1 MPRLHYFGALLGIAA
16 LLSAPSVAQK
26 NALTKAQATSP
37 SARVQHVLVRGSGSA
52 MEVEIQTSGS
62 PLAPDTQAI
71 PSPDRIVVDFPG
83 ALPAAELR
91 ALEVNRGAL
100 KRIRAG
106 LFFNDPPITRI
117 VLDLTEP
124 QSYRIS
130 TTPNAVVIKLGGV
143 DSDQGNQGQASLVPV
158 KQGSAG
164 DARSQVPYVPPASA
178 ARLQNAVLPAG
189 TKVATAQASVVVTRT
204 PVSQTTSQTAT
215 VPLPAGVNVPLTP
228 LPPPPSVTVTYT
240 DGMLRI
246 RALRATLAEVLY
258 EVQRQTQADIA
269 IPAGAEQEK
278 VVADLGPA
286 PARDVLAALLN
297 GSHYNF
303 VFVGNELTLER
314 VILTLRDP
322 NNF

>member
-1 MPRLHYFGALLGIAA
+1 MLRLHYLGALLGIAA
-16 LLSAPSVAQK
+16 LLTTPSSAQK
-26 NALTKAQATSP
+26 NALTSAQSASP
-37 SARVQHVLVRGSGSA
+37 SGARVQHVLVRGSGAA
-52 MEVEIQTSGS
+52 MEVEIQTSGN

-71 PSPDRIVVDFPG
+71 AGPDRIVVDFPG
-83 ALPAAELR
+83 ALPAAELH

-117 VLDLTEP
+117 VLDLAEP

-130 TTPNAVVIKLGGV
+130 TMPNAVVIKLGEANG
-143 DSDQGNQGQASLVPV
+143 GNQSQVSLNPV
-158 KQGSAG
+158 TQRPA
-164 DARSQVPYVPPASA
+164 DARSQTAYVPPAQA
-178 ARLQNAVLPAG
+178 ARLQNALLPAG
-189 TKVATAQASVVVTRT
+189 TKVTTAQVSAVVTRT
-204 PVSQTTSQTAT
+204 PASRMVSQATTA
-215 VPLPAGVNVPLTP
+215 PIPAGVNGTLAP
-228 LPPPPSVTVTYT
+228 LPPPPPVTVTYT

-246 RALRATLAEVLY
+246 RAQRATLAEVLY
-258 EVQRQTQADIA
+258 EVQRQTQAEIA
-269 IPAGAEQEK
+269 IPAGAEQER

-286 PARDVLAALLN
+286 PARDVLGALLN

-303 VFVGNELTLER
+303 VFVGNELALER

>member
-1 MPRLHYFGALLGIAA
+1 
-16 LLSAPSVAQK
+16 
-26 NALTKAQATSP
+26 
-37 SARVQHVLVRGSGSA
+37 
-52 MEVEIQTSGS
+52 
-62 PLAPDTQAI
+62 
-71 PSPDRIVVDFPG
+71 
-83 ALPAAELR
+83 
-91 ALEVNRGAL
+91 
-100 KRIRAG
+100 
-106 LFFNDPPITRI
+106 
-117 VLDLTEP
+117 
-124 QSYRIS
+124 
-130 TTPNAVVIKLGGV
+130 
-143 DSDQGNQGQASLVPV
+143 
-158 KQGSAG
+158 
-164 DARSQVPYVPPASA
+164 
-178 ARLQNAVLPAG
+178 
-189 TKVATAQASVVVTRT
+189 
-204 PVSQTTSQTAT
+204 
-215 VPLPAGVNVPLTP
+215 VPLTP